1 MKIKILYIVIT
12 SIILSGCLANKA
24 IVTIDYFPPETKTI
38 VLLEPDI
45 ELSEHTVGG
54 MLVPKAEWTKLA
66 EENLNK
72 AIQNKMNSI
81 KGNII
86 NIKENDPLDD
96 KGIQLMKT
104 MAAMGNTVLIH
115 NFVANASLPTKKD
128 DPFWSMGKET
138 AYLKQ
143 KYNADYGLFFYVR
156 DQFTSDAR
164 QATKLLAALVGI
176 QMAAAIQQA
185 YAGIIDLENGQLVWF
200 NHLLKTS
207 GDTRTQKGAN
217 EMIFELMKDM
227 PS

>member
-1 MKIKILYIVIT
+1 MKKFIVLVFSLIFLV
-12 SIILSGCLANKA
+12 SCANNKA
-24 IVTIDYFPPETKTI
+24 IVTIDYFPPQTKTI

-54 MLVPKAEWTKLA
+54 MMLPKAAWTKLA
-66 EENLNK
+66 KENLNR

-81 KGNII
+81 RGNIK
-86 NIKENDPLDD
+86 NTEKNNSLSEKE
-96 KGIQLMKT
+96 IQLMKT

-115 NFVANASLPTKKD
+115 NYVANSSLPTKKD
-128 DPFWSMGKET
+128 DPVWSMGKET

-164 QATKLLAALVGI
+164 QATKLLAALIGI
-176 QMAAAIQQA
+176 QMAAAIQEA
-185 YAGIIDLENGQLVWF
+185 YAGIIDLENGKLVWF
-200 NHLLKTS
+200 NYLLKTS
-207 GDTRTQKGAN
+207 GDTRTQKGAD
-217 EMIFELMKDM
+217 EMILELMKDM